1 MGVLARGLDVEGKSG
16 GVYERWLELLSIGS
30 KSKAGP
36 SVNLQSAFRV
46 SAAFACMRAISTQG
60 CAQVPFKLMQ
70 DYEKDGL
77 SRKRAARDHYL
88 YDLITAKPNKWQ
100 TSFEFKET
108 LTLHASLGNGYAFKN
123 IYRGEVGELIL
134 LDPGR
139 VKPVQHE
146 DWSITYRV
154 IGKDGTVKEFS
165 QDLIWHV
172 RGPSWDGF
180 MGLDTLN
187 IAKEALGLSIAMEE
201 SHSSLHA
208 NGVQPTGVYSVDATL
223 SKEQYTQLVDWLK
236 KQAAAGAGTPLV
248 LDRGAKWLSQTM
260 TGIDAEHMATRD
272 HQISEVCRFFGI
284 LPIVIGHTGDKSST
298 YASAEAMFDAH
309 KVLGLNPWFERI
321 QDSANVNLLTDK
333 ERRQGYY
340 FKFFANSLL
349 RASAK
354 DRAEYYAKSLGAGGS
369 PAWHTQDEI
378 RALEDAD
385 PMGGEAA
392 KLPPLINKQPTP
404 ADTANPPA

>member
-1 MGVLARGLDVEGKSG
+1 MGFLSNAIAEQKSG
-16 GVYERWLELLSIGS
+16 GVYEKWLELLSVGS

-36 SVNLQSAFRV
+36 NVNLQSAFRV
-46 SAAFACMRAISTQG
+46 SAAFACMGAISTRG

-70 DYEKDGL
+70 DYEESGL
-77 SRKRAARDHYL
+77 PRKRTARNHYL
-88 YDLITAKPNKWQ
+88 YDLITAKPNGWQ

-108 LTLHASLGNGYAFKN
+108 LTLHACLGNAYVFKN
-123 IYRGEVGELIL
+123 LYRGKVGELIL

-139 VKPVQHE
+139 VKPVQND
-146 DWSITYRV
+146 DWSITYKV
-154 IGKDGTVKEFS
+154 TGKDGTTKDFA
-165 QDLIWHV
+165 QDMIWHV

-187 IAKEALGLSIAMEE
+187 IAREALGLSIALEE

-208 NGVQPTGVYSVDATL
+208 NGVQPSGVYSVDAVL
-223 SKEQYTQLVDWLK
+223 DGPQHEKLVAWLK
-236 KQAAAGAGTPLV
+236 KQAAAGAGAPMV
-248 LDRGAKWLSQTM
+248 LDRSAKWVSQTM
-260 TGIDAEHMATRD
+260 TGIDAQHAETRD
-272 HQISEVCRFFGI
+272 HEITEVCRFFGI
-284 LPIVIGHTGDKSST
+284 LPIVIGHTGDKAST

-321 QDSANVNLLTDK
+321 QDSANINLLTDK
-333 ERRQGYY
+333 ERAEGYY
-340 FKFFANSLL
+340 FKFFANGLL

-354 DRAEYYAKSLGAGGS
+354 DRAEYYAKSLGSGGS

-378 RALEDAD
+378 RDFEDAD

-392 KLPPLINKQPTP
+392 KLPPLINKP
-404 ADTANPPA
+404 APASP

>member
-1 MGVLARGLDVEGKSG
+1 MGFLSRAVAEQKAD
-16 GVYERWLELLSIGS
+16 GVYERWLELLNIGS

-36 SVNLQSAFRV
+36 NVNLQSAFRV
-46 SAAFACMRAISTQG
+46 SAAFACMGAISTRG

-70 DYEKDGL
+70 DYEESGL
-77 SRKRAARDHYL
+77 SRKRTARKHYL
-88 YDLITAKPNKWQ
+88 YDLITAKPNGWQ

-108 LTLHASLGNGYAFKN
+108 LTLHAALGNAYVFKN
-123 IYRGEVGELIL
+123 LYRGKIGELII

-139 VKPVQHE
+139 VKPVQND
-146 DWSITYRV
+146 DWSITYKV
-154 IGKDGTVKEFS
+154 TGKDGSVKEIA
-165 QDLIWHV
+165 QDFIWHV

-187 IAKEALGLSIAMEE
+187 IAKEALGLSIALEE

-208 NGVQPTGVYSVDATL
+208 NGVRPSGVYSVDTTL
-223 SKEQYTQLVDWLK
+223 NPEQYEKLVGWLK
-236 KQAAAGAGTPLV
+236 KQAASGTGTPLV

-260 TGIDAEHMATRD
+260 TGIDSQHKETRD
-272 HQISEVCRFFGI
+272 HEITEVCRFFGI
-284 LPIVIGHTGDKSST
+284 LPIVIGHTGDKAST

-321 QDSANVNLLTDK
+321 QDSANINLLTDA
-333 ERRQGYY
+333 ERADGHY
-340 FKFFANSLL
+340 FKFFANGLL

-354 DRAEYYAKSLGAGGS
+354 DRAEYYAKALGSGGS

-378 RALEDAD
+378 RSFEDAD

-392 KLPPLINKQPTP
+392 KLPPLINKPP
-404 ADTANPPA
+404 DTAPKP

>member
-1 MGVLARGLDVEGKSG
+1 MGFLARAVAEQKSG
-16 GVYERWLELLSIGS
+16 SGVYERWLELLADGV

-36 SVNLQSAFRV
+36 SVNMQSAFRV
-46 SAAFACMRAISTQG
+46 SAAFACIRAISTQG

-70 DYEKDGL
+70 DYEQDGL
-77 SRKRAARDHYL
+77 ARKRAARDHPV
-88 YDLITAKPNKWQ
+88 YDLITAKPNGWQ

-108 LTLHASLGNGYAFKN
+108 LTMHASLGNAYAFKN
-123 IYRGEVGELIL
+123 IFGGKLQELIL

-139 VKPVQHE
+139 VKPVQHD
-146 DWSITYRV
+146 DWSVTYKV
-154 IGKDGTVKEFS
+154 TGKDGISKEFT

-187 IAKEALGLSIAMEE
+187 LAREALGLSIALEE

-208 NGVQPTGVYSVDATL
+208 NGVRPTGVYSVDGTL
-223 SKEQYTQLVDWLK
+223 TPDQHGQITSWLK
-236 KQAAAGAGTPLV
+236 KQAGAGTGTPMV
-248 LDRGAKWLSQTM
+248 LDRGAKWLSQSM
-260 TGIDAEHMATRD
+260 TGIDAQHKEVRD
-272 HQISEVCRFFGI
+272 HQITEVCRFYGI
-284 LPIVIGHTGDKSST
+284 LPIVIGHTGDKAST

-321 QDSANVNLLTDK
+321 QDSANINLLTDD

-340 FKFFANSLL
+340 FKFFAGALL

-354 DRAEYYAKSLGAGGS
+354 DRAEYYAKALGSGGS

-378 RALEDAD
+378 RALEDVD
-385 PMGGEAA
+385 PMGGDAA
-392 KLPPLINKQPTP
+392 KLPPLINKPAAILTP
-404 ADTANPPA
+404 

>member
-1 MGVLARGLDVEGKSG
+1 MGFLSRAVAEQKAD
-16 GVYERWLELLSIGS
+16 GVYERWLEMLNIGS

-36 SVNLQSAFRV
+36 NVNLQSAFRV
-46 SAAFACMRAISTQG
+46 SAAFACMGAISTRG

-70 DYEKDGL
+70 DYDESGL
-77 SRKRAARDHYL
+77 SRKRTARKHYL
-88 YDLITAKPNKWQ
+88 YDLITAKPNGWQ

-108 LTLHASLGNGYAFKN
+108 LTLHAALGNAYVFKN
-123 IYRGEVGELIL
+123 LYRGKIGELII

-139 VKPVQHE
+139 VKPVQND
-146 DWSITYRV
+146 DWSITYKV
-154 IGKDGTVKEFS
+154 TGKDGSVKEIA
-165 QDLIWHV
+165 QDFIWHV

-187 IAKEALGLSIAMEE
+187 IAKEALGLSIALEE

-208 NGVQPTGVYSVDATL
+208 NGVRPSGVYSVDTTL
-223 SKEQYTQLVDWLK
+223 NPEQYEKLVGWLK
-236 KQAAAGAGTPLV
+236 KQAASGTGTPLV

-260 TGIDAEHMATRD
+260 TGIDAQHKETRD
-272 HQISEVCRFFGI
+272 HEITEVCRFFGI
-284 LPIVIGHTGDKSST
+284 LPIVIGHTGDKAST

-321 QDSANVNLLTDK
+321 QDSANINLLTDA
-333 ERRQGYY
+333 ERADGYY
-340 FKFFANSLL
+340 FKFFSNGLL

-354 DRAEYYAKSLGAGGS
+354 DRAEYYAKSLGSGGS

-378 RALEDAD
+378 RAFEDAD
-385 PMGGEAA
+385 PMGGDAA
-392 KLPPLINKQPTP
+392 KLPPLINKQP
-404 ADTANPPA
+404 DTAPNP